1 MSENEERHQTE
12 KGLLSVGRLSSFL
25 SVRPKLLLKKA
36 LNTTICLYAYFFL
49 SPDGPWNRRGRA
61 WRSAYLRAFD
71 VKGKK
76 ITYFLE
82 PKHLAQVVVEYI
94 LHF

>member
-1 MSENEERHQTE
+1 MCLRW
-12 KGLLSVGRLSSFL
+12 LLTR
-25 SVRPKLLLKKA
+25 KLLTPQSA
-36 LNTTICLYAYFFL
+36 FMPIFFL
-49 SPDGPWNRRGRA
+49 RPDGPWNRRGRA